1 VEISNQEME
10 KKITENFSEYVSTLE
25 ETSDTKFAPDFFQV
39 YQDLQMVN
47 GRQGS
52 EIFYSFL
59 NKVFDRTES
68 EIEKYLSRY
77 LSDLWI
83 SKMLGK

>member
-1 VEISNQEME
+1 ME

>member
-1 VEISNQEME
+1 ME

-25 ETSDTKFAPDFFQV
+25 DTPDTKFAPDFFQV

>member
-1 VEISNQEME
+1 ME

-25 ETSDTKFAPDFFQV
+25 EKPETTYFAPEFFKV

-47 GRQGS
+47 GRQGA

-59 NKVFDRTES
+59 NKVFDKPES